1 MKRTATLV
9 LTGLLLAAL
18 LPGCATKKY
27 ARAQTATA
35 EERLGERLDGVD
47 TTIEENQDLIMD
59 QGRRLDEQ
67 EQMLSETSK
76 TAQEALDRAMAA
88 GKLAQGRLVYERVLS
103 DDQVQF
109 GVNEADLGETARAA
123 LDTFAAELL
132 GRNSGVF
139 IEIQGHTDSSGSES
153 HNLRLGQQRAE
164 SARLYLNRAHS
175 FPLHRTSVISYGESE
190 PIADNSTS
198 AGRSKNRRVTLVVLE

>member
-1 MKRTATLV
+1 MRKTATFV
-9 LTGLLLAAL
+9 LSGMLLAVL

-27 ARAQTATA
+27 TRAQTATA

-67 EQMLSETSK
+67 ESMLSETSK
-76 TAQEALDRAMAA
+76 TAQEALDRAIAA

-109 GVNEADLGETARAA
+109 NVNGADLSDSSQAA
-123 LDTFAAELL
+123 LDGFANELL
-132 GRNSGVF
+132 ARDSGVF
-139 IEIQGHTDSSGSES
+139 IEIQGHTDSTGGES
-153 HNLRLGQQRAE
+153 HNLELGHRRAE
-164 SARLYLNRAHS
+164 SVRLYLNRAHG

-198 AGRSKNRRVTLVVLE
+198 DGRAKNRRVTLVVLE